1 MDSLRHP
8 SISKFVVQNVPQDFF
23 KTQEVDCEVLPGKIG
38 TTDLTHTLTP
48 LSTFYLRN
56 MNRIE
61 LILTLWSPSLPY
73 QLCISSRSANF
84 SITCILENRPFGFQ
98 YQKLDTYIQDKLQ
111 FFCISKTKKKTK
123 VGFIYTFLFSF

>member
-1 MDSLRHP
+1 M
-8 SISKFVVQNVPQDFF
+8 NY
-23 KTQEVDCEVLPGKIG
+23 EVLPGKIG

-73 QLCISSRSANF
+73 QLCISSRSAKG
-84 SITCILENRPFGFQ
+84 PFK
-98 YQKLDTYIQDKLQ
+98 YYVIK
-111 FFCISKTKKKTK
+111 K
-123 VGFIYTFLFSF
+123 VGG

>member
-23 KTQEVDCEVLPGKIG
+23 KTQDVDYEVLPGKIG

-98 YQKLDTYIQDKLQ
+98 CQIVHTYNQDKLQ
-111 FFCISKTKKKTK
+111 FFFISKDQEANHVKYGIFAK
-123 VGFIYTFLFSF
+123 VKV